1 MSQHEHTKP
10 LQAKVEDASAKVG
23 LIETEIAF
31 NQAVSETLE
40 EVQRLCQQL
49 ESGRTALSSGQITTA
64 IEQLESTK
72 TAVGQD
78 TSFSNTNVMAIL
90 SVEVS
95 RLQCEIEEA
104 LNLRWSEQIK
114 VDRNK
119 GQFHI
124 VNTEGADSL
133 DDTIASLSRL
143 NILVSA
149 TEKLQEDLKSVI
161 VDPILLPREDGST
174 RAVDVT
180 ETAIRIAPDFSKTT
194 VAETFNRMTD
204 VLNCLRQNL
213 PSSLSAALP
222 QSLIPAIASK
232 AISGWL
238 SPAIPTTLDGLEDFE
253 TTLNCV
259 LEFTKT
265 IESWEWTGQ
274 EELVSW
280 VNQAPRLW
288 LTRRRVDSLDS
299 VRKAIAASKGA
310 TKQVERVEREQVSQ
324 ADQALLDNATD
335 DWNADWDD
343 DKEDSESDTVAIL
356 PGEDEEE
363 DVSAWGL
370 DEEDNEPSSKQDATD
385 APEEDDADDAWGW
398 GDDDI
403 EDEKKADEK
412 PAAPTEKQTANSDV
426 NSHPKEVV
434 LREVYTVTDI
444 PDAILEIVLQQIF
457 DSKDISQPQ

>member
-23 LIETEIAF
+23 LIETEIVF
-31 NQAVSETLE
+31 NQAVSETLQ

-49 ESGRTALSSGQITTA
+49 ESGRAALGSGQITTA

-72 TAVGQD
+72 TAIGQD
-78 TSFSNTNVMAIL
+78 TSFSNTNVMALL

-104 LNLRWSEQIK
+104 LNLRWNEQIK
-114 VDRNK
+114 VDRTK

-124 VNTEGADSL
+124 VNTKGADSL

-194 VAETFNRMTD
+194 VAETFNRLTD
-204 VLNCLRQNL
+204 LLNCLRQNL
-213 PSSLSAALP
+213 PSSISAALP
-222 QSLIPAIASK
+222 QSLLPAISSK

-253 TTLNCV
+253 NTLNCV
-259 LEFTKT
+259 VEFTKT

-335 DWNADWDD
+335 DWDADWDD
-343 DKEDSESDTVAIL
+343 DKEDPEPATSTAQ
-356 PGEDEEE
+356 PEDEE

-370 DEEDNEPSSKQDATD
+370 DEEDNEPSSKQDATN

-403 EDEKKADEK
+403 EDEKKGDEK
-412 PAAPTEKQTANSDV
+412 PVASTEKKTSNSEV

-457 DSKDISQPQ
+457 DSKDIGQPQ